1 MNENNM
7 MKIYP
12 NDEIANSEYEDTA
25 INFLKK
31 HNITLKVIYDG
42 KRVPNWDSKEH
53 NTFNCILSTNK
64 GSMSFNFYDSIVNT
78 NKAKIVYPSSYDIL
92 NKAKIVYPSS
102 YDILSCLQTY
112 DVGTMDE
119 FMGEFGY
126 EIKSAK
132 DMTNFID
139 TYNAV
144 VKEYNDLKRCLT
156 EEQIEELSEI
166 S

>member
-7 MKIYP
+7 MKICP
-12 NDEIANSEYEDTA
+12 NDEIANNEYEDTA

-42 KRVPNWDSKEH
+42 KRVPNWDNNGKEH

-78 NKAKIVYPSSYDIL
+78 

>member
-1 MNENNM
+1 MTEI
-7 MKIYP
+7 KICP
-12 NDEIANSEYEDTA
+12 NDEIANNEYEDTA

-92 NKAKIVYPSS
+92 
-102 YDILSCLQTY
+102 SCLQTY

-119 FMGEFGY
+119 FMAEFGY

-156 EEQIEELSEI
+156 EEQMEELSEI
-166 S
+166 N